1 MAKLLLPTLS
11 SLAFLPTVSIAAKR
25 RFHMEAMVYLFTTFF
40 VAVSPGPGQDPAGP
54 PPGPEGRG
62 RLSPTSLCWV
72 MQSRDGK
79 EKERAQRQGERVGGP
94 PGLPGPQFPQ
104 RHWHVSLGWT
114 RPRGCSRLRLPSPAR
129 PPDTGPERAPGPRV
143 RVGPVS
149 LAPGF
154 WSWPRTLGPSLSF
167 YFYVCG
173 SRSLALCPPPP
184 SVAPFSSVFL

>member
-62 RLSPTSLCWV
+62 HLSPTSLCWV
-72 MQSRDGK
+72 TQSRDGK

-94 PGLPGPQFPQ
+94 PGPP
-104 RHWHVSLGWT
+104 WT
-114 RPRGCSRLRLPSPAR
+114 SVSPAALAR
-129 PPDTGPERAPGPRV
+129 LSGLDQTPEAAHGSGSPLPP
-143 RVGPVS
+143 
-149 LAPGF
+149 
-154 WSWPRTLGPSLSF
+154 
-167 YFYVCG
+167 
-173 SRSLALCPPPP
+173 ALPI
-184 SVAPFSSVFL
+184 